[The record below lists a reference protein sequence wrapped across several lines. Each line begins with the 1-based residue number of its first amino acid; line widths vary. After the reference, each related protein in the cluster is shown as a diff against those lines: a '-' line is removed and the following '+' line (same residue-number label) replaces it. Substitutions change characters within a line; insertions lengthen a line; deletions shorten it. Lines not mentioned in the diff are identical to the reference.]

1 MTNPLPEA
9 SCLKWHKGA
18 LILRHLTRDRALL
31 WCSVCET
38 FR

>member
-1 MTNPLPEA
+1 MNEQLTAEL
-9 SCLKWHKGA
+9 CRKWHRGV